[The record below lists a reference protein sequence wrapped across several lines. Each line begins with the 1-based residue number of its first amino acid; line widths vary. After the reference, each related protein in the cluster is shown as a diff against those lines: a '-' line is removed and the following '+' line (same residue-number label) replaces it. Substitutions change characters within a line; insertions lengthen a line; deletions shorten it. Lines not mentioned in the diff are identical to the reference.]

1 MKSDYELLDLDCSC
15 QIRNDSRDATNF
27 LFKLYFAISG
37 THPYSQTD
45 VVKTLELLL
54 ECVNKALKAHDSF
67 PFLKGCS
74 NQICSNLL
82 DKH

>member
-67 PFLKGCS
+67 PYLKGS